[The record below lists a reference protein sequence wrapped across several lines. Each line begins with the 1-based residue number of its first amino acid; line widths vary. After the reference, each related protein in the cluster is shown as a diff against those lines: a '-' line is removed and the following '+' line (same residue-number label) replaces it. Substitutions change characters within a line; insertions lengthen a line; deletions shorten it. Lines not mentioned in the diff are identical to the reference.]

1 MTKPRRS
8 ETQRT
13 PSLRRR
19 FAYALAAGSAA
30 TVATDVDAG
39 VTYSGIEDFTI
50 EQRNY
55 LPLKINADDVP
66 DIYLR
71 NYIDPYV
78 GLEGNFQGAFLGF
91 APGRLVADQANN
103 LGYVRALG
111 AGFSVDGTSVNPN
124 VFVGSMAFGDN
135 HPSSQF
141 DDIQNAYIGF
151 SFPDIP
157 TQPPPPPAE
166 RPLHYAWVRVSV
178 DNQAGTFTVHDWA
191 YESEPGVGITTGDKG
206 DAGDF
211 NDDNVV
217 NLADYTLWR
226 DNLDSD
232 FILGGHGDENGD
244 SFNIVDE
251 DDYTIWVA
259 NFGHD
264 SSPPAAVGLPVPEPG
279 ALGLLAAGS
288 LGLGILRRRH
298 KGNG

>member
-1 MTKPRRS
+1 MAKPSRPGPKDS
-8 ETQRT
+8 

-19 FAYALAAGSAA
+19 FAYAIAAGSAA
-30 TVATDVDAG
+30 AVASDADADVI
-39 VTYSGIEDFTI
+39 YSGIENFSI
-50 EQRNY
+50 AQRNY

-71 NYIDPYV
+71 NYIDPYA

-91 APGRLVADQANN
+91 APGRIVADQANA

-111 AGFSVDGTSVNPN
+111 AGFSVDSSSVNPN

-135 HPSSQF
+135 HPNSQF

-157 TQPPPPPAE
+157 VQPPPPPSE
-166 RPLHYAWVRVSV
+166 RPLHFAWVRVSV
-178 DNQAGTFTVHDWA
+178 NNEAGTFTVHDWA
-191 YESEPGVGITTGDKG
+191 YESEPGVGISTGDKG

-217 NLADYTLWR
+217 NLADFTLWR
-226 DNLDSD
+226 DNLDSN

-244 SFNIVDE
+244 SFDVVDE
-251 DDYTIWVA
+251 DDYSIWVA
-259 NFGHD
+259 NFGHE
-264 SSPPAAVGLPVPEPG
+264 SAESTTAGTPTPEPG

-288 LGLGILRRRH
+288 LGLGVLRRRRRG
-298 KGNG
+298 KS